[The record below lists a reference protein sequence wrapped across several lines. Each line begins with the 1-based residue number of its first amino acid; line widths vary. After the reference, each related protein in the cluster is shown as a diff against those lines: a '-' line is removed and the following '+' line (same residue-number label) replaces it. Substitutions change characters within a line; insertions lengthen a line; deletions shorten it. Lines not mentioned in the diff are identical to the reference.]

1 MAETADVVVIGGR
14 VIGSSIA
21 FNLAKRG
28 IARPYGAGKQ
38 FRASNFPESVSAA
51 GRNRPAA
58 LFAGVV
64 RTLAAEHKD
73 KQADISSAR

>member
-28 IARPYGAGKQ
+28 IRDLTVLENNFVRPIFQ
-38 FRASNFPESVSAA
+38 S
-51 GRNRPAA
+51 
-58 LFAGVV
+58 L
-64 RTLAAEHKD
+64 
-73 KQADISSAR
+73 